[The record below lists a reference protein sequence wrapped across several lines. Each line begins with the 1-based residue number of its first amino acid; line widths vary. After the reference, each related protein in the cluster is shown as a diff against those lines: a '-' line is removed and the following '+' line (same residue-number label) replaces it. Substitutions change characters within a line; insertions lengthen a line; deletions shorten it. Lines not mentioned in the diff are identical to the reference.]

1 MGHRPQPEMKYGT
14 IRAEI
19 GHGASGVVRMEVLRT
34 EISQEPRLRAVKQM
48 SKRQSNDGSK
58 WTYRDEL
65 AAIVKF
71 SQPQFDP
78 HFVSIFGWFDNESSI
93 FIAMEYLPS
102 GDLERFRGTSGPFP
116 ELDTSYIVK

>member
-1 MGHRPQPEMKYGT
+1 MDENLDDLVAAAKLETEFSLECVKHRFHDGASSPARDEVWD

-71 SQPQFDP
+71 SQPQ
-78 HFVSIFGWFDNESSI
+78 VG
-93 FIAMEYLPS
+93 ALLGLPYQS
-102 GDLERFRGTSGPFP
+102 TR
-116 ELDTSYIVK
+116 